1 MPSPVSLP
9 ATRANSAASS
19 TQPHPRSGPHAVSSP
34 FHSPCTILYNS
45 TNLYV
50 FVQHTKTRFPSN
62 RHRICRRH
70 PTARIPRLYLL
81 FQSLVASPV
90 PHPLLLWLLSGL
102 GHSII
107 HRILCLYG
115 AATTEDCP
123 ARQTRRIPFTTRCQ
137 PHRTPKSGPGQPPP
151 RQPLNFRFPIRHQ
164 SPHGPPRPRTTY
176 SLYTGYGS
184 PILVLKPPPTRSTIR
199 M

>member
-1 MPSPVSLP
+1 MPSLHHFVHLV
-9 ATRANSAASS
+9 R
-19 TQPHPRSGPHAVSSP
+19 
-34 FHSPCTILYNS
+34 FCTILLTCTLSYNS
-45 TNLYV
+45 QKLALP
-50 FVQHTKTRFPSN
+50 FKSPPHLS
-62 RHRICRRH
+62 
-70 PTARIPRLYLL
+70 
-81 FQSLVASPV
+81 ASPNRTHPPSISALSIARRLASPAPPPAMAPLGPRPFDHS
-90 PHPLLLWLLSGL
+90 PHSLP
-102 GHSII
+102 
-107 HRILCLYG
+107 YG
-115 AATTEDCP
+115 AAATAEDCL